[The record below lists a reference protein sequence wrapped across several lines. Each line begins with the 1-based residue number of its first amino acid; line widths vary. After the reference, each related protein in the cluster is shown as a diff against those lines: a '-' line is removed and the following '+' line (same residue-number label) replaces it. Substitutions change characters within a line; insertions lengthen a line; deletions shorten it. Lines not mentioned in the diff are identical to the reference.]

1 LDEITLKSSTYR
13 VKAAIVVDLKNIP
26 SDKFQAGV
34 FECQWGQEINFCEI
48 APAAEAWLLY

>member
-1 LDEITLKSSTYR
+1 MKDE
-13 VKAAIVVDLKNIP
+13 IVVDLKNIP

-34 FECQWGQEINFCEI
+34 FEWQWGQEINFYEI